1 MQWIHHDHKP
11 IFLRACKFH
20 FYYAE
25 KSMVNMKRTD
35 GTSMINL
42 WIQIRHCSHQCQQ
55 SWNPPTG
62 WLQSWKKLP
71 TFHDHNIPLLIL
83 PLFTNI
89 AYPFCVN
96 INFCAIVQYT
106 LQFTKREYERELLLF
121 FANVPFFNGNN
132 TISWVGFGLAHQEA
146 IHTRSIYSLAMG

>member
-11 IFLRACKFH
+11 IFLRACNFH

-35 GTSMINL
+35 GTSMINR

-62 WLQSWKKLP
+62 WLQSWKKHP
-71 TFHDHNIPLLIL
+71 TFREHNMPLLIL

-89 AYPFCVN
+89 TYPYALTSIFVLL
-96 INFCAIVQYT
+96 YST
-106 LQFTKREYERELLLF
+106 LCNSHRENMRGNYFFFSQMFPSSMGTIQFL
-121 FANVPFFNGNN
+121 
-132 TISWVGFGLAHQEA
+132 WVGFGLAHREA